1 MHYQGYTT
9 DALMYI
15 THRPDLVFERG
26 AGSWLFDQNGK
37 AYLDFV
43 QGWAVNCLGHCP
55 PEIRDALAQ
64 QAQKLINP
72 SPAFYNAPMIE
83 LACLLTDRANSCFDR
98 VFFANT
104 GAEANEGA
112 IKLARKWG
120 RINKGGAYEIITF
133 DHSFHGRT
141 LATMS
146 ASGKA
151 GWDTLYAP
159 QVPGFPKAVYN
170 ALNSVDTLINE
181 QTVAVMLEPVQG
193 EGGVIPVDPVFLK
206 ELRELT
212 RARGILLIVDEVQ
225 SGMGRTGKLFAYEWA
240 GIEPDVMA
248 VAKGIGGGFPLGACL
263 ATEKAASGMVV
274 GTHGSTY
281 GGNPLAMAVG
291 LAIMEELAAPEF
303 LAQVSRA
310 GGRLRQGLEGL
321 IASHPEVF
329 VEVRGE
335 GLMLGLVC
343 RKSNAE
349 YVTAGRA
356 AGVLLAPGA
365 ENVARVLPPL
375 NISDAEIDEA
385 LRRLDKAALAV
396 SAAPAA

>member
-1 MHYQGYTT
+1 MISPVLPTY
-9 DALMYI
+9 ARAPLA
-15 THRPDLVFERG
+15 FERG
-26 AGSWLFDQNGK
+26 EGSWLIERSGER
-37 AYLDFV
+37 YLDLAA
-43 QGWAVNCLGHCP
+43 GIAVCALGHAHP
-55 PEIRDALAQ
+55 KLVKALSDQAAKLWHVSNLYEIPGQEALARRLVETTF
-64 QAQKLINP
+64 AD
-72 SPAFYNAPMIE
+72 
-83 LACLLTDRANSCFDR
+83 T
-98 VFFANT
+98 VFFTNSGT
-104 GAEANEGA
+104 EAIECAVKMVRRYFYSLGQPE
-112 IKLARKWG
+112 KSG
-120 RINKGGAYEIITF
+120 IIAF
-133 DHSFHGRT
+133 QGSFHGRSSAGIAAAGSEK
-141 LATMS
+141 LAKGFGPLLPGFT
-146 ASGKA
+146 
-151 GWDTLYAP
+151 
-159 QVPGFPKAVYN
+159 QVPFGDLEAVKA
-170 ALNSVDTLINE
+170 AITPE
-181 QTVAVMLEPVQG
+181 TAAVILEPVQG
-193 EGGVIPVDPVFLK
+193 EGGIKPFGVEKLK
-206 ELRELT
+206 ELRRICDENGL
-212 RARGILLIVDEVQ
+212 LLILDEIQ
-225 SGMGRTGKLFAYEWA
+225 SGMGRTGKLFACEWA

-349 YVTAGRA
+349 YVAAGRA

-375 NISDAEIDEA
+375 NISDEEIDEA
-385 LRRLDKAALAV
+385 LRRLDKAAQAV